1 MTDSI
6 DFTKFENSDVGV
18 LSIFL
23 IGTPEAVN
31 AHIQQQ
37 HRLNLFEAAAW
48 SKPIALANC
57 PGKVIATINKRIA
70 AS

>member
-6 DFTKFENSDVGV
+6 DFTNFDNQDLRV
-18 LSIFL
+18 LTIVL
-23 IGTPEAVN
+23 IGIPEAVN
-31 AHIQQQ
+31 AHIEQQ
-37 HRLNLFEAAAW
+37 HRLNLLEAAAW

-57 PGKVIATINKRIA
+57 PGKVITAINKRVA